1 MSIFSKIEPLHHE
14 PTEVIMTFLKRYTC
28 CATLIGLAAVTGA
41 YAQITTVN
49 SAVVTSRVW
58 NDIPGATFTGV
69 NTYPASISL
78 SEAGVSQVTGGYANR
93 DVWQFSNNG
102 TTAYAL
108 QNNDYF
114 QASFNLT
121 LTANT
126 LTVRREAG
134 FLFTTATSGDIQFI
148 VDTDAHEVVQFGGIS
163 FYSFNPGLSYNS
175 GDTISLAMAYFL
187 DASGNNALQFRAN
200 GVSSPVYEFA
210 AGTGIGNGSTLGGYL
225 QVVNDPANPSNAG
238 TALFQNITL
247 VPEPSVFALLSL
259 GLLPLVFGRRR

>member
-1 MSIFSKIEPLHHE
+1 MKLVKHCICYL
-14 PTEVIMTFLKRYTC
+14 
-28 CATLIGLAAVTGA
+28 TLIGLAAATGA
-41 YAQITTVN
+41 YAQIN
-49 SAVVTSRVW
+49 SAFIMPRVF
-58 NDIPGATFTGV
+58 NDVPGATLTSI
-69 NTYPASISL
+69 NNYPGFIVFN
-78 SEAGVSQVTGGYANR
+78 EAGVSSATGFANR

-259 GLLPLVFGRRR
+259 GLLPLVFRRRR

>member
-1 MSIFSKIEPLHHE
+1 
-14 PTEVIMTFLKRYTC
+14 MTFLKRYTC

-49 SAVVTSRVW
+49 SAVVTPRVF
-58 NDIPGATFTGV
+58 NDVPGAAFGAA
-69 NTYPASISL
+69 NGYPNSIWL
-78 SEAGVSQVTGGYANR
+78 EEAGVSQATGYANR
-93 DVWQFSNNG
+93 DVWQFSNGG
-102 TTAYAL
+102 TTAYQF

-114 QASFNLT
+114 QASFDLT
-121 LTANT
+121 LAVNT

-134 FLFTTATSGDIQFI
+134 FLFSTASSGDIQFI

-187 DASGNNALQFRAN
+187 DASGNNALQVRAY

-259 GLLPLVFGRRR
+259 GLLPLVFRRRR